1 MRSKR
6 LNDYTSGAVKEHIFI
21 PFAGEES
28 PEFLLVLKNAGVFSR
43 VDLCD
48 ELGA

>member
-6 LNDYTSGAVKEHIFI
+6 LNDYTSGAVKEHILI

-28 PEFLLVLKNAGVFSR
+28 PEFPAGPEKCQCLF
-43 VDLCD
+43 
-48 ELGA
+48 